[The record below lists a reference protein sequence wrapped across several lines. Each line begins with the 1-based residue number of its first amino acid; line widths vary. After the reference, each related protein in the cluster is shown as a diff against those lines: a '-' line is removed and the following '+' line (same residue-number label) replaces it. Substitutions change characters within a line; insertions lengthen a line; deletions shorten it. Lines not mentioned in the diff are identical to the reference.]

1 MSTRTGMDDNDE
13 YVYVEWEDPTTTNSS
28 SASPLD
34 LLMRHSSPFT
44 ARGGESGAV
53 ISSTASSTLTERT
66 TSPSLLLRPR
76 SNPRTRTPMRY
87 AAVMGGSGG
96 DDSGGTAPRPGG
108 GAAAGT
114 GITIRPNAGRAVGT
128 TLRSRPL
135 VRGGVFIPVLLFA
148 VVCVCLVEI
157 GHKC

>member
-1 MSTRTGMDDNDE
+1 MTTRTGMDDNDE

-87 AAVMGGSGG
+87 AAVMGGTG
-96 DDSGGTAPRPGG
+96 DDDGTAPRPGG
-108 GAAAGT
+108 GIAAGT
-114 GITIRPNAGRAVGT
+114 RITIRPNAGRAVGT
-128 TLRSRPL
+128 TLRSRPS
-135 VRGGVFIPVLLFA
+135 VRGVFIPVWLFA
-148 VVCVCLVEI
+148 VVFVCLVEI
-157 GHKC
+157 GCKCQQ